1 MDKKILGA
9 LCAIVKKK
17 VSFATETDF
26 ANKAYAWNRKQKRK
40 KRQAERQA
48 NTLRQRV
55 GKPTSS
61 PLSHRRSVLEQKM
74 FTEWLK
80 NERKVRPQGRG
91 DTVQPQNHER
101 RTGGLTQ
108 VKVS

>member
-9 LCAIVKKK
+9 LCAIVTKK

-48 NTLRQRV
+48 NTLRQ
-55 GKPTSS
+55 
-61 PLSHRRSVLEQKM
+61 
-74 FTEWLK
+74 
-80 NERKVRPQGRG
+80 
-91 DTVQPQNHER
+91 
-101 RTGGLTQ
+101 
-108 VKVS
+108 